1 MAIYFRHKIGY
12 TDKGQSADSPRKRA
26 GLFIEEWMY
35 GKCQTPSVKLAWSH
49 YFKFFTIS
57 DERKRSFY
65 EKDSKIF
72 GAFVFL

>member
-1 MAIYFRHKIGY
+1 MFFVFDVDNYPY
-12 TDKGQSADSPRKRA
+12 
-26 GLFIEEWMY
+26 
-35 GKCQTPSVKLAWSH
+35 
-49 YFKFFTIS
+49 KFFTIS

>member
-1 MAIYFRHKIGY
+1 
-12 TDKGQSADSPRKRA
+12 
-26 GLFIEEWMY
+26 MY